1 MQRITQ
7 GMVNTQYMRNLNNN
21 LNRMNVLQEQMS
33 TSRKINRPSD
43 DPVGLSYALRY
54 RSELG
59 ANEQYQEN
67 VSSAIS
73 WLEYTDTMLSQAGEV
88 LNKARELS
96 VQAANGTNSVDALQ
110 AVKSEMKQLYEQL
123 VTIGNSSFNGKYIF
137 NGQKTDIPPYT
148 STDAV
153 NQNTDEGVIRFDVGG
168 WTTLSVNVDGNQAFG
183 SSASDTNAFKLL
195 KDTIS
200 NLEKSDFTAISAGL
214 GKMDE
219 RITAFLEVRADI
231 GAKTNRINLANERLQ
246 DAKINLSTLQSSTE
260 DADMAETITGFNTD
274 QSVYQA
280 SLSMG
285 AKILQ
290 SSLLD
295 YLR

>member
-67 VSSAIS
+67 VSSAVS

-110 AVKSEMKQLYEQL
+110 AVKSEMNQLYEQL

>member
-110 AVKSEMKQLYEQL
+110 AVKSEMNQLYEQL